1 MGFIRFSMSLNAGL
15 SMGKEDYPLFLSVSF
30 MGQARCS
37 LHASGTS
44 RNL

>member
-1 MGFIRFSMSLNAGL
+1 MSLNAGF
-15 SMGKEDYPLFLSVSF
+15 SMGKENYSLFLSVSF

-37 LHASGTS
+37 LYASGTS

>member
-1 MGFIRFSMSLNAGL
+1 MGFIYFFMSLNASF

-37 LHASGTS
+37 LLSSKTS
-44 RNL
+44 RKL